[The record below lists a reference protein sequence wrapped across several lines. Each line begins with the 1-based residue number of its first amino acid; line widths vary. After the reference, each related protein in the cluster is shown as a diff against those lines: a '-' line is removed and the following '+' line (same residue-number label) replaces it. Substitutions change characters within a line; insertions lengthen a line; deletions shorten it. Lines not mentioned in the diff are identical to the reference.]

1 MTNAKH
7 STQVSNSK
15 VGGNQKPNRS
25 QTYQKQKKRK
35 PNLWQRFFNW
45 LEWRFSTPEFAGGML
60 IGMAGFFFAAA
71 SNTLAG
77 WLYVISGVS
86 FALLLIGAV
95 MPARLLHELEVE
107 RSQIEAVSAGDD
119 ITVELVFRN
128 PTKTDKLLL
137 EVRDIL
143 PEGMSNIL
151 KQEVVIEQIATNQKY
166 YWSYTV
172 PSIRRG
178 VFQFTQVEIATA
190 SPFGLF
196 RSRRSRR
203 TPEKAIVYPTVLP
216 LNQCPLIDL
225 IGRDTSPRQYSPD
238 HTHNTS
244 TEGLTKTLRPYRWGD
259 PTRLI
264 HWRTSARFG
273 ELRVRELEVTI
284 GGQEVV
290 IALDTSAGW
299 QAEAFEQ
306 AVVAAVS
313 LYFYAQKV
321 NLNVKLWTSTTDLL
335 QGNRLVLETLAAI
348 AIDEPLSQ
356 NSSSDV
362 LDLPD
367 LPVVWLTHRDR
378 SFADLPLGSRWLLW
392 QQTGSGIPPSSG
404 ELLGMVVDTNDPN
417 TDLDGVPDTIYGAL
431 QSQLQS
437 QLR

>member
-1 MTNAKH
+1 MTKV
-7 STQVSNSK
+7 SDLDPISMSQVGANKPSK
-15 VGGNQKPNRS
+15 RSRRS
-25 QTYQKQKKRK
+25 QTKKTRK

-60 IGMAGFFFAAA
+60 IAIAGFFFAAA

-95 MPARLLHELEVE
+95 MPARLLRELEVE
-107 RSQIEAVSAGDD
+107 RSQIEAVSAGDQ
-119 ITVELVFRN
+119 ISVQLIFRN

-137 EVRDIL
+137 EVRDVL

-151 KQEVVIEQIATNQKY
+151 RQEVVIEQIPTGQKY
-166 YWSYTV
+166 YWSYDV
-172 PSIRRG
+172 PSSRRG
-178 VFQFTQVEIATA
+178 VFQFAEVEVATA

-196 RSRRSRR
+196 RSRRSR
-203 TPEKAIVYPTVLP
+203 PSPQKAIVYPTVLP
-216 LNQCPLIDL
+216 LNQCPLIDQ

-238 HTHNTS
+238 HTHNNS

-290 IALDTSAGW
+290 IALDTSSGW
-299 QAEAFEQ
+299 QTEAFEQ

-321 NLNVKLWTSTTDLL
+321 NLNVKLWTSTTDLI
-335 QGNRLVLETLAAI
+335 QGDRLVLETLAAI
-348 AIDEPLSQ
+348 AIAEPSPK
-356 NSSSDV
+356 NPPSDI

-367 LPVVWLTHRDR
+367 LPVVWLTHQSDR
-378 SFADLPLGSRWLLW
+378 IADLPMGSRWLSW
-392 QQTGSGIPPSSG
+392 GGQSNSPFHSSSG
-404 ELLGMVVDTNDPN
+404 EALGMVIDSHEIDVSET
-417 TDLDGVPDTIYGAL
+417 DTIYRAL
-431 QSQLQS
+431 QLQLQS
-437 QLR
+437 QLMA